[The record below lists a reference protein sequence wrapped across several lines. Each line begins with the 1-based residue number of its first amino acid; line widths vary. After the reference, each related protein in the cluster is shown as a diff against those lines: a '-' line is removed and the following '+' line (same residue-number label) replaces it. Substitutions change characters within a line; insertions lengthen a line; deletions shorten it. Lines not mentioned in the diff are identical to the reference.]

1 VKISRATFSILLGAV
16 ALASAVLAQPAE
28 RMIPAGTIVQVRTN
42 QTIDSRSAA
51 PGHVFTGLVA
61 HNVTDRTGRVAI
73 AGGTPAELVVR
84 SVSKHKLVLDLQA
97 IIIGGQRYH
106 VLSDTA
112 TVEGT
117 NKSGLGAN
125 RRTAK
130 FVGGGALGG
139 SVIGAI
145 AGGGAGAAFGAVAGG
160 AGGATAQ
167 VLTKG
172 KSVQVPAES
181 LVTFRLT
188 HPFHM

>member
-1 VKISRATFSILLGAV
+1 MKMSRTSSSVLMGAV
-16 ALASAVLAQPAE
+16 ALASAVFAQPAE
-28 RMIPAGTIVQVRTN
+28 RMIPAGTVVQVRTN
-42 QTIDSRSAA
+42 QTIDSRSTA

-61 HNVTDRTGRVAI
+61 HNVTDRTGRVVI
-73 AGGTPAELVVR
+73 AGGAPAELVV
-84 SVSKHKLVLDLQA
+84 SNVSKHKMVLDLQA
-97 IIIGGQRYH
+97 IMIGGQRYH

-125 RRTAK
+125 KRTAK

-145 AGGGAGAAFGAVAGG
+145 AGGGAGAAIGAVAGG

-188 HPFHM
+188 HPFHP

>member
-1 VKISRATFSILLGAV
+1 VNMNRTRSILMGV
-16 ALASAVLAQPAE
+16 IALAITAIAHPAE
-28 RMIPAGTIVQVRTN
+28 KMIPAGTIVQVRTN
-42 QTIDSRSAA
+42 QTIDSGSVA
-51 PGHVFTGLVA
+51 PGHVFTGFIA
-61 HNVTDRTGRVAI
+61 HNVTDRTGRVVI
-73 AGGTPAELVVR
+73 AGGSPAELVIR
-84 SVSKHKLVLDLQA
+84 NVSKHKMVLDLQA
-97 IIIGGQRYH
+97 IMIWGKRYH
-106 VLSDTA
+106 VSSDGA

-125 RRTAK
+125 KRTAK
-130 FVGGGALGG
+130 FVGGGVLGG

-145 AGGGAGAAFGAVAGG
+145 AGGGAGAAIGAVAGG

-188 HPFHM
+188 HPPHT